1 MEPLIAARNV
11 NHYYGEGALRKQVLS
26 DISVEIMPGEIV
38 LLTGPSGSG
47 KTTFLTLA
55 GALRSVQE
63 GSMTVLGEELNGAG
77 HSTLVRIREEIGF
90 IFQAHNLIE
99 SSSAVQNVEMGL
111 GLKKSISRAEATKLS
126 IEMLG
131 AVGLGDRALSS
142 PARMSGGQKQ
152 RVAIARALVRNP
164 RIILADEPTASLDRA
179 SGREVVD
186 LLKGLAHRQGCATL
200 LVTHDHRILDIA
212 DRILTL
218 EDGKMKSFAQG
229 ITASTSYLLG
239 AMAKIN
245 QRGDLVKHVAGMS
258 NKQFI
263 EMLEQMTGEFE
274 QFLRATDLGNREAV
288 EGLFEGV
295 LFAVGQ
301 KVRLMLHADRCTIF
315 LVDRER
321 GELRSRVA
329 TSDGGE
335 PVRITI
341 PINTGIAGLVARTGE
356 IANVPDPYQ
365 HPDFNRDVD
374 RRTGYHTRN
383 ILCMPIVDRG
393 KRLFAVAQLINKIG
407 DSAFGP
413 DDEKAFRD
421 FAELFSVVLESCVRI
436 QNRETQPV
444 YGNVGETASGPSV
457 RPN

>member
-1 MEPLIAARNV
+1 MQPLIVARNV
-11 NHYYGEGALRKQVLS
+11 NHYYGQGSLRKQVLS

-47 KTTFLTLA
+47 KTTLLTLA

-77 HSTLVRIREEIGF
+77 HTTLVRIREEIGF

-111 GLKKSISRAEATKLS
+111 GLKKSMSRAEARKLS
-126 IEMLG
+126 TEMLG
-131 AVGLGDRALSS
+131 AVGLGDRAMSS

-164 RIILADEPTASLDRA
+164 RIVLADEPTASLDRA
-179 SGREVVD
+179 SGREVVE
-186 LLKGLAHRQGCATL
+186 LLKGLAQSQGCATL
-200 LVTHDHRILDIA
+200 LVTHDNRILDIA
-212 DRILTL
+212 DRIITL
-218 EDGKMKSFAQG
+218 
-229 ITASTSYLLG
+229 
-239 AMAKIN
+239 
-245 QRGDLVKHVAGMS
+245 VAGMS

-288 EGLFEGV
+288 ETLFERV
-295 LFAVGQ
+295 LFAVGE

-321 GELRSRVA
+321 GELRSRIA
-329 TSDGGE
+329 TSEGGE
-335 PVRITI
+335 PIRIRI
-341 PINTGIAGLVARTGE
+341 PIDSGIAGLVTRTGE
-356 IANVPDPYQ
+356 IANVPDPYH
-365 HPDFNRDVD
+365 HPHFNRDVD
-374 RRTGYHTRN
+374 SRTGYHTRN

-393 KRLFAVAQLINKIG
+393 KNLFAVAQLINKTG
-407 DSAFGP
+407 DAAFGS

-436 QNRETQPV
+436 QNRSWEVAASDPV
-444 YGNVGETASGPSV
+444 
-457 RPN
+457 

>member
-1 MEPLIAARNV
+1 MQPLIIARNV
-11 NHYYGEGALRKQVLS
+11 NHYYGQGALRKQVLA

-47 KTTFLTLA
+47 KTTLLTLA

-63 GSMTVLGEELNGAG
+63 GSMTILGEELNGAG
-77 HSTLVRIREEIGF
+77 YSTLVRIREEIGF

-111 GLKKSISRAEATKLS
+111 GLKKSIGRTEARKLS
-126 IEMLG
+126 VEMLD
-131 AVGLGDRALSS
+131 AVGLGDRAMSS

-164 RIILADEPTASLDRA
+164 RIVLADEPTASLDRA
-179 SGREVVD
+179 SGREVVE
-186 LLKGLAHRQGCATL
+186 LLKGLAQRQGCATL
-200 LVTHDHRILDIA
+200 LVTHDNRILDIA
-212 DRILTL
+212 DRIITL
-218 EDGKMKSFAQG
+218 EDGRMKSFAEG
-229 ITASTSYLLG
+229 LTANTGHLLG
-239 AMAKIN
+239 AMAKMN
-245 QRGDLVKHVAGMS
+245 QRGDLVKHVADMS

-288 EGLFEGV
+288 EALFEGV
-295 LFAVGQ
+295 LFAVGE

-321 GELRSRVA
+321 GELRSRIA
-329 TSDGGE
+329 TSEGGE
-335 PVRITI
+335 PIRIRI
-341 PINTGIAGLVARTGE
+341 PIDSGIAGLVARTGE
-356 IANVPDPYQ
+356 IANIPDPYN
-365 HPDFNRDVD
+365 HPNFNMDVD
-374 RRTGYHTRN
+374 RRTGYQTRN

-393 KRLFAVAQLINKIG
+393 KNLFAVAQLINKTG
-407 DSAFGP
+407 DAAFGS

-421 FAELFSVVLESCVRI
+421 FGELFSVVLESCVRI
-436 QNRETQPV
+436 QNRSWEV
-444 YGNVGETASGPSV
+444 AASGPV
-457 RPN
+457 